1 MRAKVL
7 NWIFIL
13 LIVSSGLSQAQN
25 KVRYTAVPIDG
36 YTFKSWDDG
45 NTTNGRIIDLT
56 SIPAELSSVPQ
67 ISVSEPTTMTTI
79 KLADNILTSTRGV
92 VLYEILDDNTD
103 TPLNTL
109 ASSVVIPALKASFNK
124 KPTSIGNLEFDVDGN
139 LVATEYSTC
148 ESINIHLIFKPVPSG
163 TAEIGNAV
171 FTTTY
176 DYYMLESEI
185 TQREWK
191 LVMGCSNNPSHYNNL
206 EACPVENVSWYDAIY
221 FCNKLSGILGLEKV
235 YSISGTKNE
244 TQWGSIPTSNNST
257 WNAVVCDWTANGVR
271 LPTEV
276 EWMHAAKE
284 GTNADYIYSGTS
296 TDLEEYAWISS
307 TPGCGSRT
315 HIYKTKAPNA
325 LGLYDMTGNV
335 WEWCWDRYGTWPTT
349 DQTDYKG
356 PDSGTNRINKGSCY
370 AADAPNA
377 KLEIREN
384 TAPSTKS
391 TQRGFRIVIANVN

>member
-1 MRAKVL
+1 MRTEVL

-13 LIVSSGLSQAQN
+13 LIVSSGLLQAQN

-124 KPTSIGNLEFDVDGN
+124 KPTSIGDLEFDVDGN
-139 LVATEYSTC
+139 LVATEHSTC
-148 ESINIHLIFKPVPSG
+148 ENIDIHLVFKPVPSG

-191 LVMGCSNNPSHYNNL
+191 LVMGCSNNPSNFDNI
-206 EACPVENVSWYDAIY
+206 EARPVERVSWYDAIY

-235 YSISGTKNE
+235 YSISGNKDE
-244 TQWGSIPTSNNST
+244 TQWDSIPTSNNST

-296 TDLEEYAWISS
+296 TDLTNFAWYSGNS
-307 TPGCGSRT
+307 GNVT
-315 HIYKTKAPNA
+315 HLYQTQSPNA

-335 WEWCWDRYGTWPTT
+335 WEWCWDWHGTWPTT
-349 DQTDYKG
+349 NQTDYKG
-356 PDSGTNRINKGSCY
+356 PDSGTNRINKGGCY
-370 AADAPNA
+370 ASNAQDAN
-377 KLEIREN
+377 LERREN
-384 TAPSTKS
+384 AAPSAKS
-391 TQRGFRIVIANVN
+391 LQRGFRIVIANVN

>member
-124 KPTSIGNLEFDVDGN
+124 KPTSIGDLEFDVDGN
-139 LVATEYSTC
+139 LVATEHSTC
-148 ESINIHLIFKPVPSG
+148 ENIDIHLVFKPVPSG
-163 TAEIGNAV
+163 TADIGNAV

-185 TQREWK
+185 SQREWM
-191 LVMGCSNNPSHYNNL
+191 LVMGCSNNPSNNVD
-206 EACPVENVSWYDAIY
+206 EACPVEKVSWYDAIY

-235 YSISGTKNE
+235 YSISGSKDEST
-244 TQWGSIPTSNNST
+244 WGSIPTSNDNT

-284 GTNADYIYSGTS
+284 GKNSSYIYSGT
-296 TDLEEYAWISS
+296 TDSLTWYAVVNFDY
-307 TPGCGSRT
+307 TVRCKNRR
-315 HIYKTKAPNA
+315 PNA

-335 WEWCWDRYGTWPTT
+335 WEWCWDWHGTWPTT
-349 DQTDYKG
+349 NQTDYKG

-370 AADAPNA
+370 AANAPNA

-384 TAPSTKS
+384 AAPSAKS
-391 TQRGFRIVIANVN
+391 LQRGFRVVIANVN